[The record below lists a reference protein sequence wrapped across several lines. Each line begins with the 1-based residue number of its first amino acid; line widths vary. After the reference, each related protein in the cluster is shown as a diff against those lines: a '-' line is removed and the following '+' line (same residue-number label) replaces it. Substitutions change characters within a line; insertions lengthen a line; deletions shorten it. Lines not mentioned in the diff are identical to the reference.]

1 MDTRA
6 IPICGEHHVNKE
18 WRATTFE
25 YTDADSTVRVPNV
38 CAWIC
43 PVSGEAAYTPETV
56 DELIV
61 TVNELVELA
70 KRAQKRRPALT
81 EYMVSVGTPTPGTVY
96 PVTSVSVA
104 EESESYSPEPNAQSN
119 NGD

>member
-1 MDTRA
+1 MKNRA
-6 IPICGEHHVNKE
+6 TPICGEHQVKKE

-25 YTDADSTVRVPNV
+25 YTDADITVRVPNV
-38 CAWIC
+38 FAWVC
-43 PVSGEAAYTPETV
+43 PVSGEASYTPETV
-56 DELIV
+56 DELII

-81 EYMVSVGTPTPGTVY
+81 EYMVSVGAPTSGTVY
-96 PVTSVSVA
+96 PVTGSSVA
-104 EESESYSPEPNAQSN
+104 EESESYLLEPNAQSN